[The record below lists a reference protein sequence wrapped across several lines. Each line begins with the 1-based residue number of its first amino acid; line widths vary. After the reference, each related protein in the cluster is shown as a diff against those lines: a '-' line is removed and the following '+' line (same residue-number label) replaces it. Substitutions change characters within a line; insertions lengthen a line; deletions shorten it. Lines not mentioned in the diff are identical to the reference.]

1 MLLEAPRFT
10 QQHSFAVFFS
20 TKHLLQEAAVKII
33 LEYTYLNSNLFFKY
47 QSQLLNIHM
56 IYQILSSINQP
67 GNCHQKLSQHHFSGR
82 LQKQNF
88 LFLEQVQVSEK
99 KDLFS
104 RKQATL
110 KASVSSQIQYRALVC
125 RGLVLSVNNFTTDY
139 QSGGSH
145 IVPASIKLSPA
156 LLKLCHTN
164 NYLFYSAYFCTQE
177 SKTHQLN
184 SAKA

>member
-1 MLLEAPRFT
+1 MQKRRAFIFTTINEKVQHHLLHYKKQKVMLSKPQMLLETPRFT
-10 QQHSFAVFFS
+10 QRHSFAMFFS
-20 TKHLLQEAAVKII
+20 TKHLFQEAAVQII

-47 QSQLLNIHM
+47 QSQLLNTHM

-110 KASVSSQIQYRALVC
+110 KASVSSQIQYRELQFVM
-125 RGLVLSVNNFTTDY
+125 GLF
-139 QSGGSH
+139 
-145 IVPASIKLSPA
+145 
-156 LLKLCHTN
+156 
-164 NYLFYSAYFCTQE
+164 
-177 SKTHQLN
+177 
-184 SAKA
+184 